1 MPNQTQ
7 NLTNE
12 EIQFLQELG
21 LNPESSNLTGEIS
34 EKLKSLESED
44 RDEMKKINFTA
55 EFTNFW
61 QNHELLKNFDEEAI
75 FGYIYALLHSQKYRD
90 RWSEFLKTDFP
101 RIDFGI
107 PPQPTK
113 LYCTP
118 NPLKGGDEVG
128 GSLQGG
134 DEDSDNFTADRFQQ
148 LSELGLELIG
158 WHLLE
163 HPDLEKLGHSG
174 LKFSFENVEIEIND
188 FVVDFGK
195 KSDIFKNGRIY
206 LNPKTYLE
214 STDDFDLSL
223 VYNFVIGGYQVVEKY
238 LTSYKN
244 QTINPK
250 DFMKIILSLKETIKV
265 MKQISE
271 V

>member
-128 GSLQGG
+128 GSLQEGA
-134 DEDSDNFTADRFQQ
+134 ESENNQQ
-148 LSELGLELIG
+148 KIAKLKGILG
-158 WHLLE
+158 
-163 HPDLEKLGHSG
+163 KL
-174 LKFSFENVEIEIND
+174 
-188 FVVDFGK
+188 K
-195 KSDIFKNGRIY
+195 K
-206 LNPKTYLE
+206 
-214 STDDFDLSL
+214 
-223 VYNFVIGGYQVVEKY
+223 
-238 LTSYKN
+238 
-244 QTINPK
+244 
-250 DFMKIILSLKETIKV
+250 
-265 MKQISE
+265 
-271 V
+271 